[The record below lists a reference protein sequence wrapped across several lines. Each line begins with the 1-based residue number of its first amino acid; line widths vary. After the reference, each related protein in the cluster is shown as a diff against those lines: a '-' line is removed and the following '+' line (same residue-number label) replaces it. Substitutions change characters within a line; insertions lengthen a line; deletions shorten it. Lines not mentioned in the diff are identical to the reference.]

1 MTEQIELQKLVDE
14 LENPLGEMSQGVKLL
29 FKLCDAFEDDNDQ
42 EALAFVAKSL
52 GNTVDRLNKAHSTLH
67 RALRQGSPGNAPT
80 PLHSV

>member
-29 FKLCDAFEDDNDQ
+29 FKLCDAMEDADDID
-42 EALAFVAKSL
+42 ALAFVARSL
-52 GNTVDRLNKAHSTLH
+52 GNTVDRLDKAHSTLH
-67 RALRQGSPGNAPT
+67 RALRQDSPGNAPT